1 MPKHQHRRFT
11 LPKMNKKQL
20 KHVQWTAN
28 SSKIWC
34 HAILPTLPFGL
45 ESFAFFNRCSA
56 GALEAPLDQIGH
68 LGNSS
73 KSLAVFL
80 GVRNHIFTVTRL
92 FVLLF
97 CLFALN
103 HGGIEVKCRWI
114 THRGKQHFAMNFPV
128 SHSSCNCWVSW
139 SQPNCVQR
147 YKHNKPVHST
157 RVICH
162 WWNSEFSELLLC
174 WSKQLKND
182 STSSQVN
189 HMDLY

>member
-1 MPKHQHRRFT
+1 MFNEQQIPVKYDVM
-11 LPKMNKKQL
+11 LSYP
-20 KHVQWTAN
+20 
-28 SSKIWC
+28 
-34 HAILPTLPFGL
+34 PF
-45 ESFAFFNRCSA
+45 
-56 GALEAPLDQIGH
+56 PLDWKV
-68 LGNSS
+68 LPSS
-73 KSLAVFL
+73 TGAQQERWKRLWTKSDTLATAANHWIFL
-80 GVRNHIFTVTRL
+80 GVRNHIFTVTLL

-139 SQPNCVQR
+139 SQPNCVKK

-162 WWNSEFSELLLC
+162 W
-174 WSKQLKND
+174 
-182 STSSQVN
+182 
-189 HMDLY
+189 